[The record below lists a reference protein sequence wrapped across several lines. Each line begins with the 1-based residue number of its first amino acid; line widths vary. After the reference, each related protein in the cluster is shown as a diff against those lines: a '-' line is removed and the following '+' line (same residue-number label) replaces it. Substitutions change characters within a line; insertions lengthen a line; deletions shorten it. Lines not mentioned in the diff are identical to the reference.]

1 MQANMIDEIKSSR
14 RDFIKNSALLSGFF
28 LLPDAAKAESLSKS
42 IPVYAHLWVYASAF
56 PPTWDST
63 PVLDTVFSDLS
74 YAGIEGV
81 ELMEINLK
89 GENSVNRLKELIS
102 KYNLPVSGTSYN
114 AIAPMWVKSN
124 HEAVINEFSLV
135 ADRLKSVN
143 GKTVGISVGDARRK
157 KTEDELDV
165 QAEVLQKM
173 LKVCEERGLVPNI
186 HNHTYEI
193 EHDLHDLKGMLT
205 RVPELKLGPDLNWL
219 IRGGVNPVDFI
230 NTYGK
235 RIVYLHIRDQYA
247 DGTWT
252 ENVGQGATDFNAI
265 AKALKQQSFRGQAAI
280 ELAFPNNFKPINPL
294 KKDWKISR
302 EFVRRTFG

>member
-1 MQANMIDEIKSSR
+1 MTDEIKNTR
-14 RDFIKNSALLSGFF
+14 RDFIKNSALLSGFL
-28 LLPDAAKAESLSKS
+28 LLPEIVKAEDRYKNV
-42 IPVYAHLWVYASAF
+42 PVYAHLWVYASAF
-56 PPTWDST
+56 PPNWDST

-89 GENSVNRLKELIS
+89 GDNSVARLKELS
-102 KYNLPVSGTSYN
+102 AKYNLPVSGTSYG

-124 HEAVINEFSLV
+124 HEAVLSEFSLV

-157 KTEDELDV
+157 KTEAELDA

-173 LKVCEERGLVPNI
+173 LTICKDRNLAPNI
-186 HNHTYEI
+186 HNHTYEV

-205 RVPELKLGPDLNWL
+205 RVPDLKLGPDLNWL
-219 IRGGVNPVDFI
+219 IRGGVNPVEFI
-230 NTYGK
+230 TTYGK
-235 RIVYLHIRDQYA
+235 QIVYLHIRDQYA

-252 ENVGQGATDFNAI
+252 EHVGQGATDFNAI
-265 AKALKQQSFRGQAAI
+265 AKALKQQNFSGQAAI
-280 ELAFPNNFKPINPL
+280 ELAFPNNFKPVNPL
-294 KKDWKISR
+294 KKDWDLSR
-302 EFVRRTFG
+302 KFVRRTFGW